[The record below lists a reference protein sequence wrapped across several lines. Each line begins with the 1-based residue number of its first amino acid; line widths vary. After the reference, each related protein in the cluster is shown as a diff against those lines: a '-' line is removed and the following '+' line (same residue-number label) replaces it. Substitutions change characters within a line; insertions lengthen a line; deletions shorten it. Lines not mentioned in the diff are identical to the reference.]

1 MAEHRW
7 DGGPVLGLALDGLGW
22 GPDGTVWGGE
32 FLLCGYADYARVG
45 HLRPAPLP
53 GGGAAQTDPWRNLLA
68 RLDQAGMGAEA
79 ERLLP
84 GKPLAPLRAA
94 MARGVNAPLS
104 SSAGRLFDA
113 AAALAGC
120 APERQ
125 SFEGEAAM
133 ALEALARRGDAQAA
147 PMGWDGAA
155 LDPAPL
161 WPALLALETPEEIAA
176 AFHRGVAHS
185 CAAAMRDLAARHGA
199 AALAVTG
206 GVAQNA
212 LLLELLAEALEEGEA
227 PPLLLP
233 SAVPANDGGL
243 ALGQTVVAMA
253 RLAGA

>member
-1 MAEHRW
+1 
-7 DGGPVLGLALDGLGW
+7 
-22 GPDGTVWGGE
+22 
-32 FLLCGYADYARVG
+32 
-45 HLRPAPLP
+45 
-53 GGGAAQTDPWRNLLA
+53 
-68 RLDQAGMGAEA
+68 
-79 ERLLP
+79 
-84 GKPLAPLRAA
+84 
-94 MARGVNAPLS
+94 
-104 SSAGRLFDA
+104 
-113 AAALAGC
+113 
-120 APERQ
+120 
-125 SFEGEAAM
+125 M

-176 AFHRGVAHS
+176 AFHRGVAQA
-185 CAAAMRDLAARHGA
+185 CAAALQDLAARHGA

-212 LLLELLAEALEEGEA
+212 LLLELLAEALEEG

-243 ALGQTVVAMA
+243 ALGQAVVAMA